1 MPKMQATTIKPQ
13 SYSVFVYNS
22 SGSQSGNRYN
32 SWSNLMTA
40 VSKQEGFKDI
50 VFEQDETIPAGA
62 WNLDYCNLRG
72 NGNAYDNGGYTITWP
87 TGVTI
92 SSWTF
97 PRMDSVYMK
106 STSNAPIWTTTG
118 AFVFF
123 MDVQTYLGSTTAEFI
138 KTTSGAQHVFYVGRG
153 SHLVNAGYEVYNTTA
168 AAYADIVVISRQQSS
183 VVANNLFR
191 GTNAVIFL
199 DLVQHPAVD
208 TSAWVST
215 HTNLTIGVDFSAKQN
230 LLAANA
236 VQTKTITDATSFTP
250 VMGYEYDRQDNT
262 QAIGNLTMN
271 APTGTKTNRD
281 EITLVIKSTNVQT
294 FIWNAVYRGSTTLP
308 LPTTTTGGSKTD
320 LFKFSWNATDSK
332 WDYIRELKGF

>member
-1 MPKMQATTIKPQ
+1 MSDLTISPFTQ
-13 SYSVFVYNS
+13 GYSVFVYNS
-22 SGSQSGNRYN
+22 SGTQTGNRFN

-40 VSKQEGFKDI
+40 VSRQEGFKDI
-50 VFEQDETIPAGA
+50 VFEQNETIPAGA
-62 WNLDYCNLRG
+62 WNLDYCMLRG

-106 STSNAPIWTTTG
+106 STSNAPIWTTAG

-138 KTTSGAQHVFYVGRG
+138 KTTSGAQHVFFVGRG

-168 AAYADIVVISRQQSS
+168 GAYTDIIVVSRQQSS
-183 VVANNLFR
+183 IVANNIFR

-262 QAIGNLTMN
+262 QAAGTLTMN
-271 APTGTKTNRD
+271 APTGTKSSGD
-281 EITLVIKSTNVQT
+281 VITLVIKSTNVQT
-294 FIWNAVYRGSTTLP
+294 FSWNAVYRGSTTLA
-308 LPTTTTGGSKTD
+308 LPATTTGATKTD
-320 LFKFSWNATDSK
+320 YFTFVWNATDSK